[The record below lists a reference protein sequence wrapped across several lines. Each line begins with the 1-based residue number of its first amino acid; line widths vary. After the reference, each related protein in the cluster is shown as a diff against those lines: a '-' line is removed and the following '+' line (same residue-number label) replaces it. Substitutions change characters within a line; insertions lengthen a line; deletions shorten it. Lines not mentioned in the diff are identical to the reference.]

1 MAEWDTQRTQNASPE
16 RDCGFES
23 HHQYGTPGIIRAAGP
38 RPGYPHRV
46 RISDLVSRRDGIH
59 RRVGVVVP
67 KERSAIGVGLDLYQN
82 LGVDVI
88 TWEQEVFV
96 WVGWA
101 MAPAVQMLFERRTGI
116 IAFNE
121 WIQTEMS
128 SVPG

>member
-1 MAEWDTQRTQNASPE
+1 M
-16 RDCGFES
+16 
-23 HHQYGTPGIIRAAGP
+23 
-38 RPGYPHRV
+38 
-46 RISDLVSRRDGIH
+46 
-59 RRVGVVVP
+59 GVVVP